1 MNIKDEI
8 DVLVDRIEIFN
19 ADLETVGK
27 IASLF
32 QEEIVGKT
40 APSWKKEVANDRLC
54 DFYPALVTL
63 IDDLT
68 KKKAKTLKS
77 TLLKSDRRFLRNEQN

>member
-8 DVLVDRIEIFN
+8 DVFADRIEIFN
-19 ADLETVGK
+19 ADLETVWK

-68 KKKAKTLKS
+68 KKGKTLKS
-77 TLLKSDRRFLRNEQN
+77 TLLKSGRRFLRNEQN

>member
-8 DVLVDRIEIFN
+8 EVLVDRIEIFS
-19 ADLETVGK
+19 ADVDTAGK

-32 QEEIVGKT
+32 QEEIVGKN
-40 APSWKKEVANDRLC
+40 APSGKKERANDRLC

-63 IDDLT
+63 IDDLIS
-68 KKKAKTLKS
+68 KIKNIESHAFEI
-77 TLLKSDRRFLRNEQN
+77 RREVLRNEQN

>member
-8 DVLVDRIEIFN
+8 DVLVDRIEIFSS
-19 ADLETVGK
+19 DVDTVGK

-32 QEEIVGKT
+32 QEEIAGKN

-63 IDDLT
+63 IDDLIS
-68 KKKAKTLKS
+68 KIKNIESHAFEI
-77 TLLKSDRRFLRNEQN
+77 RGRFLRNEQN

>member
-8 DVLVDRIEIFN
+8 EVLADRIEIFN

-40 APSWKKEVANDRLC
+40 APSWKKEVANDRLF
-54 DFYPALVTL
+54 DFYPALITL
-63 IDDLT
+63 LDDLL
-68 KKKAKTLKS
+68 KKAKS
-77 TLLKSDRRFLRNEQN
+77 IEEHAYEIRQEVLRNEQN

>member
-8 DVLVDRIEIFN
+8 DVLVDRIEIFS
-19 ADLETVGK
+19 ADVDTMGK

-32 QEEIVGKT
+32 QEEIVGKN
-40 APSWKKEVANDRLC
+40 APSWKKECANDRLY

-63 IDDLT
+63 IDALISKIKGIESHAFEIRQEVF
-68 KKKAKTLKS
+68 KK
-77 TLLKSDRRFLRNEQN
+77 